1 MDGASEPGAVPGPP
15 HRTRTIRVMGWILAA
30 VLLPIA
36 LAVVMAVLVVRLTV
50 ATLKLFVVLAIAFV
64 EVVDEIVV
72 PRRLPS

>member
-1 MDGASEPGAVPGPP
+1 
-15 HRTRTIRVMGWILAA
+15 MGWILAA

>member
-1 MDGASEPGAVPGPP
+1 
-15 HRTRTIRVMGWILAA
+15 MGWLVAI
-30 VLLPIA
+30 VLLPIV

>member
-1 MDGASEPGAVPGPP
+1 
-15 HRTRTIRVMGWILAA
+15 MGWLVAI
-30 VLLPIA
+30 VLLPIV

-50 ATLKLFVVLAIAFV
+50 ATLKLFVVFAIAFV